1 MPDASTPDDG
11 RAFPS
16 IPLNARAAKPRAIGL
31 TEIRGPIYAP
41 MGRNYLSDVFETMGA
56 YVDTFKFGAAAFA
69 LMPRSV
75 VRDLVGLC
83 HENDVKVSTGGAI
96 ETVLRAGADTVEPY
110 LEECADLGFDII
122 ELSSGFLS
130 IPFTDVL
137 RLVDV
142 VKKLDLIPKPEISI
156 QFGAGG
162 TSTEGALSRAGQGD
176 LGWAVGCAERC
187 LEAGA
192 PMVMLESEGVTESV
206 TEWRTDVPARFAA
219 ALGLEHVMFEA
230 ADPEVYSWYVKQFGP
245 EVNLFIDH
253 TQIINLECLRTGL
266 WGNSDLWGR
275 VVTYKG

>member
-1 MPDASTPDDG
+1 MSPAAPDD

-16 IPLNARAAKPRAIGL
+16 IPLNERSGKPRSVGL

-41 MGRNYLSDVFETMGA
+41 MGRNYLTDVFDTMGA

-75 VRDLVGLC
+75 VRELVDLC
-83 HENDVKVSTGGAI
+83 HQHEVKVSTGGAI
-96 ETVLRAGADTVEPY
+96 ETVLRSGPAAVHAY
-110 LEECADLGFDII
+110 LDECVDLGFDII

-130 IPFTDVL
+130 IPFSDVL
-137 RLVDV
+137 RLVSTV
-142 VKKLDLIPKPEISI
+142 IETGLTPKPEIAV

-162 TSTEGALSRAGQGD
+162 TSTEGALNRAGQID
-176 LGWAVGCAERC
+176 VGWAVRCAEQC
-187 LEAGA
+187 IEAGA

-206 TEWRTDVPARFAA
+206 SEWRTEVPSRFAT
-219 ALGLEHVMFEA
+219 ALGLERVMFEA

-253 TQIINLECLRTGL
+253 SQIINLECLRSGL

-275 VVTYKG
+275 VVTFKG